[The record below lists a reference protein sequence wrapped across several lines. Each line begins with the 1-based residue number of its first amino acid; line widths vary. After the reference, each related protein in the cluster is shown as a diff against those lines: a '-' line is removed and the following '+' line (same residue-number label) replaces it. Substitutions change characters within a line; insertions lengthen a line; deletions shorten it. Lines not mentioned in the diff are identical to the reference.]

1 MDHRHINNLWVNEL
15 LLVLSDLG
23 VDIGFLTKGVK
34 GIQGGRLLV
43 GEQLDLVEARTLWHR
58 AVSTSDREHLGV
70 EVGRRL
76 SPRSSGLLFPLLLH
90 SPSVRTGMELLVRY
104 QSLISENG
112 RFRFVEA
119 TENNVVAL
127 EYLPAQSSV
136 AVHLQHVLS
145 VITAT
150 LKNISLISAGGTK
163 AHLLH
168 LPAGAEDVEGVARI
182 LKCPVVSVG
191 ERYIVELDN
200 TAIDAVITGRDEH
213 LYQLLLGYADGLSR
227 AQRVGQGF
235 LDHVKS
241 HMDGNDLVRL
251 DIDTLAKAVG
261 FKKRTLQRHLDEQ
274 GTSFRKLKE
283 GLLKEKVLELLVVQ
297 QLPTEQIVEVLG
309 YADVSTLHRA
319 FKAWFGVTPGQFKSQ
334 IGS

>member
-1 MDHRHINNLWVNEL
+1 MDHRYINNLWVNEL
-15 LLVLSDLG
+15 LLVLSELG
-23 VDIGFLTKGVK
+23 VDIDSLTKGVK
-34 GIQGGRLLV
+34 GIQDGRLSV

-58 AVSTSDREHLGV
+58 AVSASGLEHLGV
-70 EVGRRL
+70 EAGRRL

-104 QSLISENG
+104 QGLISENG

-119 TENNVVAL
+119 TQDDVVAL

-136 AVHLQHVLS
+136 SVHLQHVLS
-145 VITAT
+145 VITAI
-150 LKNISLISAGGTK
+150 LKNVSLISAGNTR
-163 AHLLH
+163 ARLLH
-168 LPAGAEDVEGVARI
+168 LPAGADAEGVAEA
-182 LKCPVVSVG
+182 LKCPVVSCG
-191 ERYIVELDN
+191 ERYIVEFDN

-241 HMDGNDLVRL
+241 HMEGDDLVRL
-251 DIDTLAKAVG
+251 DIDTLAKTVG

-283 GLLKEKVLELLVVQ
+283 GLLKEKVLELLVVR

-319 FKAWFGVTPGQFKSQ
+319 FKTWFGVTPGQFKSQ